1 MDHEL
6 NRDELGAF
14 ISVTPNDI
22 PAVQDTIYDESK
34 SIASNLAYSNL
45 KKIFRRSRVKVDSSF
60 PH

>member
-34 SIASNLAYSNL
+34 SIASNLDSNL
-45 KKIFRRSRVKVDSSF
+45 KNFLQAITSQS
-60 PH
+60 

>member
-1 MDHEL
+1 MMDHEL

-45 KKIFRRSRVKVDSSF
+45 KNLLQAITSQS
-60 PH
+60 